1 MTTINDALDHLLAG
15 LPGSGMGSNCVV
27 FGGRNNYVR
36 ASLEKESSAAYNYDA
51 VRLQHIVDSKTVDV
65 WHVKWDGHFSVNY
78 KIFQGRDGSTAE
90 TIPNVSDRVLNI
102 LEFAGVVPAVAMKA
116 SA

>member
-1 MTTINDALDHLLAG
+1 MWCSAAATTT
-15 LPGSGMGSNCVV
+15 C
-27 FGGRNNYVR
+27 

-78 KIFQGRDGSTAE
+78 KIFQGRDGSTAR

-102 LEFAGVVPAVAMKA
+102 LEFAGVAPAAAMKA
-116 SA
+116 NA